1 MSVEFKPSTL
11 ELIQTG
17 ETAAR
22 LLDAQRL
29 LCGELVEQALKRLDR
44 AIENGTMR
52 PELALGLCHEIAA
65 YRRIVHRQ
73 EGKIAQG
80 RSAARS
86 LEETSNGRTTPPA
99 A

>member
-52 PELALGLCHEIAA
+52 PDLALGLCHEIAA

-80 RSAARS
+80 RSAARA
-86 LEETSNGRTTPPA
+86 LEDSNGRTTPPA

>member
-1 MSVEFKPSTL
+1 VSVEFKPSTL

-29 LCGELVEQALKRLDR
+29 LCGELVELALKRLDQ
-44 AIENGTMR
+44 AVSNGTMR
-52 PELALGLCHEIAA
+52 PELALALCSEIAA
-65 YRRIVHRQ
+65 YRRIISHQ
-73 EGKIAQG
+73 KAKIAQG
-80 RSAARS
+80 RSAARA
-86 LEETSNGRTTPPA
+86 LEDSNGRTTPPA